1 MNVQLEQKRFDST
14 LGLLILAVTII
25 FMVLEALIWTGQV
38 RLDQLGNLGYG
49 LDKLLENP
57 AFVGLLTASIV
68 GAASGF
74 MQNVFQKNDT
84 FDLKKFAET
93 FYYYE
98 PLLILVAQFIPIKY
112 GVVLLFVIDI
122 LRRVLLKLVP
132 GVT

>member
-1 MNVQLEQKRFDST
+1 LKKINST
-14 LGLLILAVTII
+14 LAIIIITITVV
-25 FMVLEALIWTGQV
+25 FLVVEALIWTGYV
-38 RLDQLGNLGYG
+38 RVEALGNLGYG
-49 LDKLLENP
+49 VDKLLENP

-122 LRRVLLKLVP
+122 FRRVLLKICA
-132 GVT
+132 

>member
-1 MNVQLEQKRFDST
+1 MKKINST
-14 LGLLILAVTII
+14 LAVII
-25 FMVLEALIWTGQV
+25 TAITVVFLVVEALIWTGYV
-38 RLDQLGNLGYG
+38 RVEALGNLGYG
-49 LDKLLENP
+49 VDKLLENP

-122 LRRVLLKLVP
+122 FRRVLLKICA
-132 GVT
+132 

>member
-1 MNVQLEQKRFDST
+1 LKKINST
-14 LGLLILAVTII
+14 LAVII
-25 FMVLEALIWTGQV
+25 TAITVVFLVVEALIWTGYV
-38 RLDQLGNLGYG
+38 RVEALGNLGYG
-49 LDKLLENP
+49 VDKLLENP

-122 LRRVLLKLVP
+122 FRRVLLKLA
-132 GVT
+132 

>member
-1 MNVQLEQKRFDST
+1 MKKINST
-14 LGLLILAVTII
+14 LAVIIITITVV
-25 FMVLEALIWTGQV
+25 FLVVEALIWTGYV
-38 RLDQLGNLGYG
+38 RVEALGNLGYG
-49 LDKLLENP
+49 VDKLLENP

-122 LRRVLLKLVP
+122 FRRVLLKICA
-132 GVT
+132 

>member
-1 MNVQLEQKRFDST
+1 MAAV
-14 LGLLILAVTII
+14 IIAVTVV
-25 FMVLEALIWTGQV
+25 FLVVEALIWTGYV
-38 RLDQLGNLGYG
+38 RVEALGNLGYG
-49 LDKLLENP
+49 VDKLLENP
-57 AFVGLLTASIV
+57 AFVGLLTAAIV

-98 PLLILVAQFIPIKY
+98 PLLILVAQFIPVKY

-122 LRRVLLKLVP
+122 FRRVLLKICA
-132 GVT
+132 

>member
-1 MNVQLEQKRFDST
+1 MNESFKKINST
-14 LGLLILAVTII
+14 MAALIIAVTVV
-25 FMVLEALIWTGQV
+25 FLVVEALIWTGQV
-38 RLDQLGNLGYG
+38 KVEALGNLGYG
-49 LDKLLENP
+49 VDKLLENP
-57 AFVGLLTASIV
+57 AFVGLLTAAIV

-98 PLLILVAQFIPIKY
+98 PLLILVAQFIPLKY

-122 LRRVLLKLVP
+122 FRRVLLKFAPDVS
-132 GVT
+132 